1 MTQLFNDLTI
11 RGFRR
16 FPEVHLSDLRQIN
29 IIVGINNSGKTSLL
43 EAISI
48 FCNPLNPFR
57 WLEVSQ
63 RRLSLGRNLT
73 YRPDLESIRWIFQK
87 QENLSGSGY
96 FWKMEIEASGNAP
109 IKKLETNLLEIWGSP
124 SKQLISTQSDED
136 NENLSYDLEYS
147 LEGLELEVIAHHTSF
162 HQMSLFSSQ
171 ESGVATETFQFWE
184 NERFIQ
190 KKSANYGINS
200 AIISPAYSTAESTR
214 FTKSILEDKTNKNE
228 IIDLIRLF
236 DPDITDILILS
247 PKKAAILYLDHQKL
261 GLTPLYAFGDGLKR
275 TLGIILALHS
285 AKKGVLLIDEIE
297 TSIHVSA
304 LNQFFSWLVAA
315 CLAKEVQLFVTTH
328 SLEAVDAIIQSNVS
342 TDDLAAFRLN
352 TTDEP
357 IKRFSGNLLN
367 RLRLERGLD
376 VR

>member
-1 MTQLFNDLTI
+1 MTQIFNDLTI

-16 FPEVHLSDLRQIN
+16 FPEVNLSDLGQIN

-48 FCNPLNPFR
+48 FCNPLDPFR
-57 WLEVSQ
+57 WIEVSQ
-63 RRLSLGRNLT
+63 RRLSLVKNLI
-73 YRPDLESIRWIFQK
+73 YRPDLESIKWIFQK
-87 QENLSGSGY
+87 QNNLSDYYGLI
-96 FWKMEIEASGNAP
+96 EIESTGNVPINKLEAKLSEVYGSP
-109 IKKLETNLLEIWGSP
+109 IKESINS
-124 SKQLISTQSDED
+124 QSDEEND
-136 NENLSYDLEYS
+136 NLISESEYS
-147 LEGLELEVIAHHTSF
+147 REGLELEIVAHNTSL
-162 HQMSLFSSQ
+162 QTDLFNPQ
-171 ESGVATETFQFWE
+171 NRGITTETFQFWE
-184 NERFIQ
+184 DERFIQ
-190 KKSANYGINS
+190 KKRTKYPINS
-200 AIISPAYSTAESTR
+200 AIISPAYSSSQSTS
-214 FTKSILEDKTNKNE
+214 FTKIILEDKTNKDE
-228 IIDLIRLF
+228 ILYLIRLF
-236 DPDITDILILS
+236 VPEITDILILS
-247 PKKAAILYLDHQKL
+247 PKKAGILYLDHQKL

-275 TLGIILALHS
+275 TLGIIFALHS
-285 AKKGVLLIDEIE
+285 AKNGVLLIDEIE

-304 LNQFFSWLVAA
+304 LNQVFSWLVEA

-342 TDDLAAFRLN
+342 TDDIAAFRLN